1 MATPPVFTA
10 GQILTAAQM
19 NQVGLWLIQSKT
31 LSSATGVTFDN
42 VFTSDFRN
50 YRVTYSYTVT
60 SGTTNAVRMRVG
72 GVTTSGGTA
81 YRWSRSF
88 ITGTSAPA
96 NNGGSTGAANG
107 VFANVSA
114 TGINSGAWDVYQ
126 PALAT
131 LTNWTSLSV
140 YTGFGE
146 WSFISHD
153 VATAYDGFEVSGG
166 TNMTGVISVY
176 GYRA

>member
-1 MATPPVFTA
+1 MATPPDFSV
-10 GQILTAAQM
+10 GQVLTSATM
-19 NQVGLWLIQSKT
+19 NKVGLWLIESQT
-31 LSSATGVTFDN
+31 LSNVTGAIFDN

-88 ITGTSAPA
+88 ITGVSGPA

-107 VFANVSA
+107 VFANVSS
-114 TGINSGAWDVYQ
+114 TGINSGAWDVFQ
-126 PALAT
+126 PALAA

-146 WSFISHD
+146 WSFISHNA
-153 VATAYDGFEVSGG
+153 ATAYDGFEVSGG
-166 TNMTGVISVY
+166 AGMTGVISVY
-176 GYRA
+176 GYND